1 MKKQD
6 ALFQLIK
13 SLTRGEKRNFR
24 MLAQL
29 TSGDKKYVQLFDVM
43 DHLEEYDEA
52 KILKKFKRDDKF
64 EKQFAYNK
72 NYLYNTILNSLVYFH
87 KGIDAELS
95 SLTMQVRIL
104 MEKSLFFQAKKL
116 LNKAKESVAIQ
127 EKFEELLKL
136 LRIENEILK
145 RTENMKVLPGSLRQ
159 IEFEEK
165 VTMDKIINLMGFRRL
180 ETQTY
185 LLLQTRHVARKEGE
199 EDEVAKLLANTMLQ
213 EESAAMS
220 NRARILFNEIRRR
233 IAYYKGDHETALVF
247 AERSVKIYD
256 AAKAIKEDEK
266 LDYINRLALYAH
278 HKLWVYGAAAA
289 RPLIERIKG
298 VVVNTQRERNEKFE
312 RYYLYSLTLFV
323 SIGETAPE
331 GFFEEFAEE
340 LGALENDMAVS
351 TRLLSNYFCA
361 DYYVIQED
369 FSKAL
374 FWINRFL
381 NHPRTNIRTDLQA
394 GARLVNLIIH
404 YELGNF
410 DLIEY
415 NLKSTYRYI
424 YKQERMHNYERR
436 VLRFFKDA
444 ISETEAGRIECMRVF
459 RDDIIKI
466 MEDPFEERASQ
477 IFNILVWL
485 NSRLDGIPIRDAKAN
500 EANKLIGIKNKKAES
515 ENAKVESK

>member
-29 TSGDKKYVQLFDVM
+29 TSGDKKYVQLFDVL
-43 DHLEEYDEA
+43 DHLDEYDET
-52 KILKKFKRDDKF
+52 KIFKKFKSDTKF
-64 EKQFAYNK
+64 EKQFPYNK

-104 MEKSLFFQAKKL
+104 LEKSLFFQAKKL
-116 LNKAKESVAIQ
+116 LNKAKETVSTQ

-136 LRIENEILK
+136 LRIENDILK
-145 RTENMKVLPGSLRQ
+145 RTENMKLLPGALRQ

-165 VTMDKIINLMGFRRL
+165 VALDKITNLMGFHRL

-185 LLLQTRHVARKEGE
+185 LLIQTRHVARKEGE
-199 EDEVAKLLANTMLQ
+199 EEEVSRLLANPLLQ
-213 EESAAMS
+213 EESSALS
-220 NRARILFNEIRRR
+220 NRARIQFNELRRR
-233 IAYYKGDHETALVF
+233 IAYFKGDHETALKYAKRTV
-247 AERSVKIYD
+247 EIYD

-266 LDYINRLALYAH
+266 LDYILRLSLFAH
-278 HKLWVYGAAAA
+278 HRLWVDGAQEA
-289 RPLIERIKG
+289 RVLIERIKD
-298 VVVNTQRERNEKFE
+298 VKVNNQRERNEKFK
-312 RYYLYSLTLFV
+312 RYYLYCLSLFV
-323 SIGETAPE
+323 STGEVAPN
-331 GFFEEFAEE
+331 GFFEEFSDE
-340 LGALENDMAVS
+340 LDALENDMAVGM
-351 TRLLSNYFCA
+351 RLMSSYFCA
-361 DYYVIQED
+361 DYFVIQED
-369 FSKAL
+369 FSTAL
-374 FWINRFL
+374 HWINKFL

-394 GARLVNLIIH
+394 GARLVNLVIH

-415 NLKSTYRYI
+415 NLKSTYRFI

-436 VLRFFKDA
+436 VLRFFKDVIGESDA
-444 ISETEAGRIECMRVF
+444 AGRMGCMRSL
-459 RDDIIKI
+459 RSDLIQI

-477 IFNILVWL
+477 VFNIIVWL
-485 NSRLDGIPIRDAKAN
+485 NSRLDGIPLSTAKAN
-500 EANKLIGIKNKKAES
+500 DANSLIGIKQRKAKK
-515 ENAKVESK
+515 ESKSLK